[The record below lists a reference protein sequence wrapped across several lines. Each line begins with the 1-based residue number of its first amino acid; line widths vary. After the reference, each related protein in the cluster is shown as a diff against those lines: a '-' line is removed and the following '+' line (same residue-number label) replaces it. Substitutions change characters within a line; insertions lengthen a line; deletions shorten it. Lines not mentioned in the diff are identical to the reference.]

1 MKSHLLIV
9 ASDLSMYVLCEKTI
23 RPTSNL
29 SWMKMFAKDFASQVV
44 KKNRRDQMGNTTIAV
59 DFWSFQHCKKALVTA
74 FS

>member
-44 KKNRRDQMGNTTIAV
+44 LKNSRNKIST
-59 DFWSFQHCKKALVTA
+59 TA
-74 FS
+74 FGDDWAACQ

>member
-1 MKSHLLIV
+1 MKQLLFVV

-59 DFWSFQHCKKALVTA
+59 DFCSFQQCKKALVTA